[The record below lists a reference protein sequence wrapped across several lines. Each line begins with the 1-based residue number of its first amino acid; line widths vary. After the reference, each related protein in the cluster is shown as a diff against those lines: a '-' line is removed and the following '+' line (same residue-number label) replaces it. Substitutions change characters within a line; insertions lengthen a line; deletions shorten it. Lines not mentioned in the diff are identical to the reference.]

1 MYHNQEPV
9 VFQHRGENTSEEPE
23 KDLNTLDIPKNI
35 YNNRKSNQ
43 KNQQH
48 PSTPIKPQKQ
58 MQQPTGESILE
69 SNNITPPSNMTPQK
83 QNSNLESEIS
93 EMKSL
98 QQSLKL
104 QNESLQS
111 YIQNKTKNNAKI
123 QKDLQTQYDDLKLEV
138 KAKSEMINSLQKQL
152 KENIIMNKANKAQDR
167 QFQNKI
173 NELNQNQKNLEEK
186 MSTEQEI
193 SAHYEKLYLQE
204 KMKAEKL
211 SQSNQ
216 NLEMTISVEKAKN
229 ITLEQQFKNDQAH
242 SAIDIQE
249 NKKNINTL
257 QTINKSLEDQLLQE
271 ILKNK
276 QASS

>member
-69 SNNITPPSNMTPQK
+69 SNNITPPSVLTPQK

-229 ITLEQQFKNDQAH
+229 ITLEQQFKND
-242 SAIDIQE
+242 
-249 NKKNINTL
+249 
-257 QTINKSLEDQLLQE
+257 
-271 ILKNK
+271 
-276 QASS
+276 